1 LWSGVHSEAD
11 HEPDQKSSPKLN
23 GQFAGQV
30 GNVTDHETDQENT
43 LTYKE
48 NSGVG
53 QVGQVSDDSR
63 DHSKTNGGVR
73 QGTGLGEP
81 ETSLKKGVF
90 DMFSGSED
98 KERSQI
104 LVEGIQRLFDE
115 HPEYR
120 RRRPGQVGCRLH
132 MSQYTPFVPTDEE
145 VEVAVMEVL

>member
-1 LWSGVHSEAD
+1 LWSGSHSKPD
-11 HEPDQKSSPKLN
+11 HEPDQKSSSELN

-53 QVGQVSDDSR
+53 QVGQVSDYSR
-63 DHSKTNGGVR
+63 DHSKTNGGVS
-73 QGTGLGEP
+73 QETGSGKRK
-81 ETSLKKGVF
+81 TSLENGVF

-120 RRRPGQVGCRLH
+120 KRRPGQVGCRLH
-132 MSQYTPFVPTDEE
+132 ISQYTPFVPTDEE